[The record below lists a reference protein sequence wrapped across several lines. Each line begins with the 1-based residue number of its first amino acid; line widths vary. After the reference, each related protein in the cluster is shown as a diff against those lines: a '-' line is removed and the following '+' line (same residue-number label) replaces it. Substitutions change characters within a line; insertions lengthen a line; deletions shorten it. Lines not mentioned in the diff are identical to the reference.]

1 MHSPMADADRLIA
14 REVIENGDFR
24 LKLARFVQ
32 NKVPLTEVEDVV
44 QATLTDAL
52 GAAAPPSGAEAIQ
65 RWVYGIARHKIADHF
80 RTVKRGQ
87 FSDETPEAQPA
98 PDSGQQR
105 ARDLLLWA
113 ERELPREANAERTL
127 EWMLREG
134 NGEHLEEIAR
144 NEAEPAP
151 RVRQRVSRLRRY
163 FRERWVAQTTT
174 ALILALL
181 ALGGAYLF
189 RELTPNPEPP
199 KAEHPLPLPE
209 YERLRH
215 RAFRECEADAWS
227 ECLRLL
233 DRAMSLDPAGDQRS
247 DVQRRRR
254 EAAQALARETT
265 DRERLETP
273 LPLSPT
279 SEPAPEPSSPPRSTG
294 EPTRDVA
301 PKIERPK
308 FVPTPDRDP
317 SDSMGAK

>member
-1 MHSPMADADRLIA
+1 MHSPMAEADRLTA

-32 NKVPLTEVEDVV
+32 NKVPLTEVDDVV

-52 GAAAPPSGAEAIQ
+52 GAAAPPSGAEAVQ

-80 RTVKRGQ
+80 RIVKRGQ
-87 FSDETPEAQPA
+87 FPDEAPEAQPA
-98 PDSGQQR
+98 PDSGQQH
-105 ARDLLLWA
+105 ARDMLRWA
-113 ERELPREANAERTL
+113 ERELPREANAERTF

-134 NGEHLEEIAR
+134 NGEHLEEIAQT
-144 NEAEPAP
+144 EAEPAP

-174 ALILALL
+174 ALVLALL
-181 ALGGAYLF
+181 ALGGSYLF
-189 RELTPNPEPP
+189 RELTPDPEPP
-199 KAEHPLPLPE
+199 KAEHPAPLPE

-215 RAFRECEADAWS
+215 RAFRECEAEAWS

-233 DRAMSLDPAGDQRS
+233 DMAMSLDPAGDRRS

-265 DRERLETP
+265 HRERLDTP
-273 LPLSPT
+273 PPLSPT
-279 SEPAPEPSSPPRSTG
+279 SEPAPEPSSPPRRTG
-294 EPTRDVA
+294 EPTRNFP

-308 FVPTPDRDP
+308 FVPTPD